1 MQIAPVTNEKDVV
14 VLFLCTFMDI
24 TAFKQPIEDDAAK
37 GLSKFARLAKS
48 VTRNK
53 SLLVNFNNNNSNI
66 KNSKLDASKTSQF
79 FHVIFFFSIISKIQK
94 NLFQSSLNFYTQ
106 IVSQF

>member
-1 MQIAPVTNEKDVV
+1 MQIAPITNEKDVV

-24 TAFKQPIEDDAAK
+24 TAFKQPIQDDSQK

-53 SLLVNFNNNNSNI
+53 SILANSNSI
-66 KNSKLDASKTSQF
+66 RNTKVDSSKTSQF
-79 FHVIFFFSIISKIQK
+79 FHVI
-94 NLFQSSLNFYTQ
+94 TQ
-106 IVSQF
+106 

>member
-1 MQIAPVTNEKDVV
+1 MHIAPITNEKDVV

-24 TAFKQPIEDDAAK
+24 TAFKQPIEDDSSK

-53 SLLVNFNNNNSNI
+53 SLLVNFNNNSSNI
-66 KNSKLDASKTSQF
+66 KNNKLDASKTSQF
-79 FHVIFFFSIISKIQK
+79 FHVIIFNSLVFYSKRLITLK
-94 NLFQSSLNFYTQ
+94 FRLYL
-106 IVSQF
+106 IRI

>member
-1 MQIAPVTNEKDVV
+1 MHIAPITNEKDVV

-24 TAFKQPIEDDAAK
+24 TAFKQPIEDDSSK

-53 SLLVNFNNNNSNI
+53 SLLVNFNNNSNI
-66 KNSKLDASKTSQF
+66 KNSKIDASKTSQF
-79 FHVIFFFSIISKIQK
+79 FHVRFKTLLNTHSQILEKTKKISIS
-94 NLFQSSLNFYTQ
+94 F
-106 IVSQF
+106 